1 MTIPNDINGRVNL
14 TSNSSQSHLIEA
26 MHTEIL
32 ACTSQGIPGE
42 IFCLEALYPESSLEA
57 MEMDRDPFLAYKATA
72 DPDTLYHH
80 QAMKAPDRDKFLL
93 AMQKEIDDQM
103 KHGNFTLMLRSDV
116 PLGEIILPAVWQ
128 CKRKRDILTR
138 LIKRYK
144 ARLNVDGSK
153 TIKGIHYEQTYSP
166 VASWNSIRLLLT
178 MTAVHN
184 WHTKQLDYVQAY
196 AQAPIEKT
204 LYMQIPRGIQIP
216 GANKDEYCLKLH
228 NNVYGAKNAG
238 RTWNKFLMNK
248 LINELGFKQSQYDEC
263 VLYRGTTMYVLY
275 TDDSLL
281 AGPNEKEIDQIIV
294 DLRKAKLE
302 LTIEG
307 DLQDFLGVNIERK
320 SDGTIHLTQPQ
331 LIDQILEDL
340 KMTKDNVIT
349 RLTPAKSSQILS
361 RHTESES
368 FDNSFN
374 YRSVIGKLNYLERG
388 SRSDI
393 SYAVHQCARFTT
405 DPKKEH
411 GEAVRWLARYLK
423 GTKDKGTILRPNKGE
438 NMVVYV
444 DADFAGNFD
453 SKETQD
459 IDTARSRH
467 GYIIIYE
474 GCPISW
480 KSQLQGEI
488 SLSSTESEYTA
499 LSYALRET
507 IPIMEMLKEMKQLG
521 FPVASNTPTI
531 KCKVFEDNSGALEI
545 ATNHKIR
552 PRTKHLNVKLHHF
565 RDYVTRGEII
575 IKKIGTLDQAAD
587 YLTKPVNQQI
597 LEKLRKIIMGW

>member
-1 MTIPNDINGRVNL
+1 
-14 TSNSSQSHLIEA
+14 
-26 MHTEIL
+26 
-32 ACTSQGIPGE
+32 
-42 IFCLEALYPESSLEA
+42 
-57 MEMDRDPFLAYKATA
+57 
-72 DPDTLYHH
+72 
-80 QAMKAPDRDKFLL
+80 
-93 AMQKEIDDQM
+93 
-103 KHGNFTLMLRSDV
+103 
-116 PLGEIILPAVWQ
+116 
-128 CKRKRDILTR
+128 
-138 LIKRYK
+138 
-144 ARLNVDGSK
+144 
-153 TIKGIHYEQTYSP
+153 
-166 VASWNSIRLLLT
+166 
-178 MTAVHN
+178 
-184 WHTKQLDYVQAY
+184 
-196 AQAPIEKT
+196 
-204 LYMQIPRGIQIP
+204 
-216 GANKDEYCLKLH
+216 
-228 NNVYGAKNAG
+228 
-238 RTWNKFLMNK
+238 
-248 LINELGFKQSQYDEC
+248 
-263 VLYRGTTMYVLY
+263 
-275 TDDSLL
+275 
-281 AGPNEKEIDQIIV
+281 
-294 DLRKAKLE
+294 
-302 LTIEG
+302 
-307 DLQDFLGVNIERK
+307 
-320 SDGTIHLTQPQ
+320 
-331 LIDQILEDL
+331 
-340 KMTKDNVIT
+340 MTKDNVTT